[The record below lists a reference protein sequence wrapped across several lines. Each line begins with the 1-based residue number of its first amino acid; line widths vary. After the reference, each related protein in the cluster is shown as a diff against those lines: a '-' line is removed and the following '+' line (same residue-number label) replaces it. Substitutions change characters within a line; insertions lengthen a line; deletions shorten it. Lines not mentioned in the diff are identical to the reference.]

1 MEKRRH
7 GKGSPDRP
15 GPAGEKRVNPVCR
28 ANKERGKKM
37 SDPMVIRIICAA
49 IAVVLLGVIVLRRKR
64 NAED

>member
-1 MEKRRH
+1 
-7 GKGSPDRP
+7 
-15 GPAGEKRVNPVCR
+15 
-28 ANKERGKKM
+28 M